1 MNHSESIA
9 KLAVALSKA
18 QGTMKH
24 AIKDADNPFFRSK
37 YADLASVVEASRPSL
52 IANGLSVVQCTA
64 GNVLWT
70 MLLHESGE
78 WIKGS
83 IELKPMRQAK
93 LEGKDKAEWV
103 DSHDPQSYGSCI
115 TYARRYAMA
124 AITGVATEDDDGNA
138 ASGNKVAPK
147 TPPVVPPVPPGSTQ
161 TPTVTIGTVQ
171 IPLVPPDPV
180 HKEADSSSEQNDARD
195 ELALVCSKIAD
206 IMGMDAGS
214 VLYQL
219 TINKA
224 GKFGKRSP
232 NDIQWE
238 ANGPKGIWYPLKAVL
253 SKAKKQLEELQKPT
267 DDDVIPEDDIK
278 Y

>member
-1 MNHSESIA
+1 
-9 KLAVALSKA
+9 
-18 QGTMKH
+18 MKH

-52 IANGLSVVQCTA
+52 IANGLSVVQCTE
-64 GNVLWT
+64 GDVLWT

-83 IELKPMRQAK
+83 IVLKPMRQV
-93 LEGKDKAEWV
+93 KDTGWV
-103 DSHDPQSYGSCI
+103 ESHDPQSYGSCI

-171 IPLVPPDPV
+171 IPLVPPAVGEEKKD
-180 HKEADSSSEQNDARD
+180 EAQLRHEIQ
-195 ELALVCSKIAD
+195 ELAAILSESYPQQYPTVVHA
-206 IMGMDAGS
+206 
-214 VLYQL
+214 
-219 TINKA
+219 
-224 GKFGKRSP
+224 
-232 NDIQWE
+232 IQF
-238 ANGPKGIWYPLKAVL
+238 ATAYPLKDGSGEGSYKDVIKL
-253 SKAKKQLEELQKPT
+253 KKWQLEKAIGRLNARLNAFPPPT

>member
-1 MNHSESIA
+1 MIHSESIV

-37 YADLASVVEASRPSL
+37 YADLQSVVEATRPSL
-52 IANGLSVVQCTA
+52 VENGLSVVQITS

-70 MLLHESGE
+70 MLLHDSGE

-83 IELKPMRQAK
+83 IELKPMRQV
-93 LEGKDKAEWV
+93 KDAGWV
-103 DSHDPQSYGSCI
+103 ESHDPQSYGSCI

-124 AITGVATEDDDGNA
+124 AITGCATEDDDGNA
-138 ASGNKVAPK
+138 ASGNKIPHKPPATASQDAP
-147 TPPVVPPVPPGSTQ
+147 GATQ
-161 TPTVTIGTVQ
+161 TPTATTGAVQ
-171 IPLVPPDPV
+171 IPLVPPTPV
-180 HKEADSSSEQNDARD
+180 HKEADSSSEQNDAMD
-195 ELALVCSKIAD
+195 ELAFVCSKIAD

-267 DDDVIPEDDIK
+267 DDDVIPEDIP